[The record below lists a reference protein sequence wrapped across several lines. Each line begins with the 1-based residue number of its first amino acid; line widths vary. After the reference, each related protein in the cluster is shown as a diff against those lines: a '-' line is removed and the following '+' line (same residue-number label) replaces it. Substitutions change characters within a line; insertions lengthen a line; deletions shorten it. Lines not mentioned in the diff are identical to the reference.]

1 MRYFNYCPS
10 RFNFYYLSKNTT
22 ILLKLLSITES
33 QLTRF
38 QLLEKGSK
46 LLYLNTVVRGYPQG
60 LRAGSNPRE
69 PIITVDGGFEKME
82 YKKIPFYIET
92 IEVWGCGDHV
102 QREKQLEVKKWE
114 IKEAE
119 KQRTVKLS
127 AADWLDHPD
136 R

>member
-1 MRYFNYCPS
+1 M
-10 RFNFYYLSKNTT
+10 
-22 ILLKLLSITES
+22 
-33 QLTRF
+33 
-38 QLLEKGSK
+38 
-46 LLYLNTVVRGYPQG
+46 VRGYPQG

-69 PIITVDGGFEKME
+69 PIIIVDGGFEKIE

-102 QREKQLEVKKWE
+102 QREQQLEVKKWE

-136 R
+136 RSVFFCIGKLTFLWLILVFRYLLELAGRPQYHQNQT